1 TPGSPYYDA
10 EIASDCTTSHP
21 CTIPLFG
28 ETGFPQGDIQNGL
41 WVASI
46 LRVTDGAINPVLVDV
61 TFLTLVLGSL
71 YSAPGESPLP
81 VYTLGWSPDYPAP
94 SDYINPLWKPN
105 STYTFADAVEEQ
117 AILYTQS
124 GANGCPSYLASQ
136 YWLWANYSQNNPG
149 IPQDCQGTAYLALN
163 DAYNVALHT
172 SNGAQLAVLYAEISQ
187 IGRALGLY
195 TYQYEEVG
203 GWVTA
208 PWIDISSLGTQQVS
222 ASAGLD
228 QVFYLIQGNGILPT

>member
-46 LRVTDGAINPVLVDV
+46 LKVTGGAINPVLVDV

-94 SDYINPLWKPN
+94 SDYYTPLWKPN
-105 STYTFADAVEEQ
+105 STYTYADAVGPQ
-117 AILYTQS
+117 SLLYTAS
-124 GANGCPSYLASQ
+124 GTLGCPTYTVDQ
-136 YWLWANYSQNNPG
+136 WAQWSNYSQNNAG
-149 IPQDCQGTAYLALN
+149 IPQACQGTAYYAMYN
-163 DAYNVALHT
+163 AYELALHT
-172 SNGAQLAVLYAEISQ
+172 SDPATLALLYAEISQ

-195 TYQYEEVG
+195 TYQFESVG
-203 GWVTA
+203 AWLTA
-208 PWIDISSLGTQQVS
+208 PWINISSVNTQLTM
-222 ASAGLD
+222 SAGGLD
-228 QVFYLIQGNGILPT
+228 NVFYSVTGNGKLP